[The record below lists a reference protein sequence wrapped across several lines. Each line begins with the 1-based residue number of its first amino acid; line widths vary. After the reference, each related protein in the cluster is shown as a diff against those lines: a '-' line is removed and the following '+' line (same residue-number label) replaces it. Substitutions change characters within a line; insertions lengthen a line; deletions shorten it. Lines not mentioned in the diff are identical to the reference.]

1 MSSLKTLRGV
11 SWVIK
16 FLAVKWII
24 EATNLTTNISKYFK
38 LAFICEVTSTTY
50 WDLLRAKKILGFSL
64 KFNIILIKNLHQS
77 MKEDNNYIY

>member
-16 FLAVKWII
+16 FLAIKLFN

-38 LAFICEVTSTTY
+38 VAFIYEVTSITY
-50 WDLLRAKKILGFSL
+50 WDLLRGKKIPGFSL
-64 KFNIILIKNLHQS
+64 KFNIILIKNLQQS